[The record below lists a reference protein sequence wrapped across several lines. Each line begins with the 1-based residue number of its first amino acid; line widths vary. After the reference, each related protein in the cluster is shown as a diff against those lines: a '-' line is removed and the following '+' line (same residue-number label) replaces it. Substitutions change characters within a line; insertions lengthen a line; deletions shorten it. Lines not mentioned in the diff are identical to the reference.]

1 MKGRYISS
9 ILVLLLFLSC
19 GFGDTASENK
29 YLTVKNNQLYF
40 RSKTLNNVS
49 FQQGSFIEK
58 DTIFIN
64 KILTEKGQYENVG
77 NVIDPKTFKPL
88 YDDKDVRKKVDNEY
102 YLKEDAEDYYFI
114 DKNYIYI
121 YKDDLI
127 ARKIDFYIGGK
138 SSDYEVLGGSYLRV
152 GGRVFCKGTLL
163 EGVDLRTFKTYKLL
177 MENSEWYKT
186 IATDKNKLY
195 IENLILDKDDYF
207 QSFQDREQK

>member
-1 MKGRYISS
+1 M
-9 ILVLLLFLSC
+9 LVIFLLLSC
-19 GFGDTASENK
+19 GFGDTAGENK

-77 NVIDPKTFKPL
+77 YVIDPKTFKPL

-127 ARKIDFYIGGK
+127 ARKIDFYIGG
-138 SSDYEVLGGSYLRV
+138 
-152 GGRVFCKGTLL
+152 
-163 EGVDLRTFKTYKLL
+163 
-177 MENSEWYKT
+177 NP
-186 IATDKNKLY
+186 
-195 IENLILDKDDYF
+195 LIMRF
-207 QSFQDREQK
+207 